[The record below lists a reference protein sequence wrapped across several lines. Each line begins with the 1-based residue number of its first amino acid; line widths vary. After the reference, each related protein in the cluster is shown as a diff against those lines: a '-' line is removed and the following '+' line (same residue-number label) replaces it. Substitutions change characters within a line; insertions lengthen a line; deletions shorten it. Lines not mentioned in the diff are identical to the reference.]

1 MERKLYL
8 IKKVSQKSGKEPF
21 AYVQLYAELEYGKL
35 IVSMDKNV
43 ISELLGVS
51 VSMLYSLDVDSPVE
65 VAILTPSKEF

>member
-21 AYVQLYAELEYGKL
+21 TYVQMYAELEYGKL
-35 IVSMDKNV
+35 IVSMDKNA